1 MMCKIAGIS
10 CSAPAGGELSKFV
23 ARVTKVPNVCS
34 MTAVRMSDFWRNLSS
49 RNRVSQ
55 QPGIYHV
62 KPKGTHRN
70 ARTISSTTTVPA
82 PTSRMLLLA
91 RRALTPSSSSGHLSG
106 KSFEMRVLSVLASW
120 TVITREGEAARSGRM
135 LLFRAARSV
144 GKIGL

>member
-1 MMCKIAGIS
+1 MQNRRDLLLGASGWRVEQVRGEGHQGPECLLDDGRQDVGLLAESK
-10 CSAPAGGELSKFV
+10 PAE
-23 ARVTKVPNVCS
+23 P
-34 MTAVRMSDFWRNLSS
+34 
-49 RNRVSQ
+49 SQ
-55 QPGIYHV
+55 PAAWYIPHRQQG
-62 KPKGTHRN
+62 KGTHRN

-106 KSFEMRVLSVLASW
+106 KSFEMSVLSVLASW
-120 TVITREGEAARSGRM
+120 TVITREGDVARSGRM